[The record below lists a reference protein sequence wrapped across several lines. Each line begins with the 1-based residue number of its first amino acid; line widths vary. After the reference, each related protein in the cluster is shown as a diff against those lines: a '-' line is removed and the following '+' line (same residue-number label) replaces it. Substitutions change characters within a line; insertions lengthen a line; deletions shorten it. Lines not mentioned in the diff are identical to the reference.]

1 MPVHDVDGALTSWN
15 NGGAALNSAAAFANG
30 QSNFDA
36 NVGFVVEPPAA
47 SDR

>member
-1 MPVHDVDGALTSWN
+1 MPVHDVDGALWN
-15 NGGAALNSAAAFANG
+15 TGGGEATTPAAIFANG

-36 NVGFVVEPPAA
+36 NGSVIMQPTA